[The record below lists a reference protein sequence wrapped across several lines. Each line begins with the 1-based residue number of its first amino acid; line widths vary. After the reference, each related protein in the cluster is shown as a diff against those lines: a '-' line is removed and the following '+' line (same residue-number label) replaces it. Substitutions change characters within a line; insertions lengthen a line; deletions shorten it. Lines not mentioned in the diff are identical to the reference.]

1 MPFATHSAADFVAK
15 SEREMK
21 ALAPAE
27 LIELVSKQGHEIVKQ
42 EHEILNL
49 RRQVAWFQR
58 QIFGQKSERRLP
70 ELEGGQGTLGEAF
83 DAVPDVVP
91 PKPKT
96 RVASHERA
104 SQPNPPT
111 DGADESS
118 LFFDEKKVPVEVINV
133 PNLEVAG
140 LAMDEYEVISEKI
153 SYRLAQR
160 PGSYVILKYV
170 RPVSGWP
177 RAIKRHDT
185 QILSCP
191 AAPVGVID
199 GSRADV
205 SFVAGMMRGW
215 PRAIDKFAFHLPLYR
230 QHQRLVDAGIDVSRP
245 WMTQLMQT
253 AGALLEPIHAAQLD
267 SIRTS
272 RVKAMDETAI
282 KAGRAGPGKM
292 KAAYF
297 WPVYGEQDEIC
308 FLYYPSRAA
317 KHVQEALG
325 PSPPAGA
332 VLQTDGYAAYAQYAK
347 KMGLTHAQCWA
358 HARRKV
364 FEAKEIEPGPAA
376 QALDWIG
383 GLYAVEA
390 EIREQGLAGAAK
402 RAWRLEHAKPLADH
416 FFAWIDEQFA
426 ALGFLPSSPFIAA
439 LAYIRER
446 RAGLEVYLDD
456 ADVSIDTN
464 HLERALRV
472 IPMGRKNWL
481 FSWTELGAR
490 HVGIVQSLLV
500 TCRLHDINP
509 YDYFVDVLQRV
520 GQHPASQVHQ
530 LTPRLWKPLFA
541 ANPLRSDLYGLGK

>member
-1 MPFATHSAADFVAK
+1 MQFATHSAADFVTQ
-15 SEREMK
+15 SGREMK
-21 ALAPAE
+21 AMAPAE

-42 EHEILNL
+42 EHEIVNL

-70 ELEGGQGTLGEAF
+70 EPDGVQGTLGESF

-91 PKPKT
+91 PNPKT
-96 RVASHERA
+96 RVASFERA
-104 SQPNPPT
+104 SKPSKPI
-111 DGADESS
+111 DSADESS
-118 LFFDEKKVPVEVINV
+118 LFFDDKKVPVETINV
-133 PNLEVAG
+133 PSPDAVG
-140 LAMDEYEVISEKI
+140 LGTDDYEVISEKI

-177 RAIKRHDT
+177 RAIKRRDT

-191 AAPVGVID
+191 PAPVGVID

-205 SFVAGMMRGW
+205 SFLAGMMM
-215 PRAIDKFAFHLPLYR
+215 DKFAFHLPLYR
-230 QHQRLVDAGIDVSRP
+230 QHQRLLDAGIDVSRP
-245 WMTQLMQT
+245 WLTQVMQ
-253 AGALLEPIHAAQLD
+253 ASVALLEPIHAAQLA
-267 SIRTS
+267 SIRAS
-272 RVKAMDETAI
+272 RVKSMDETPI

-292 KAAYF
+292 KVAYF

-317 KHVQEALG
+317 KHVEEALG
-325 PSPPAGA
+325 QSPPTGA
-332 VLQTDGYAAYAQYAK
+332 VLQTDGYTAYAQYAK

-364 FEAKEIEPGPAA
+364 FEAQDMEPGPAGE
-376 QALDWIG
+376 ALDAIG
-383 GLYAVEA
+383 ALYAVEA
-390 EIREQGLAGAAK
+390 AIREQALTGPAK
-402 RAWRLEHAKPLADH
+402 RAYRLAHARPVAER
-416 FFAWIDEQFA
+416 FFAWIDKQFA

-456 ADVSIDTN
+456 PAVSIDTN

-481 FSWTELGAR
+481 FSWTELGAK

-500 TCRLHDINP
+500 TCRLHDIDP

-520 GQHPASQVHQ
+520 GQHPASKVDE
-530 LTPRLWKPLFA
+530 LTPRRWRQLFA
-541 ANPLRSDLYGLGK
+541 ANPLRSDLYDVGR

>member
-1 MPFATHSAADFVAK
+1 MQFATDLTTD
-15 SEREMK
+15 SEQKMQ

-27 LIELVSKQGHEIVKQ
+27 LIELVSQQEHEIAKQGHEIV
-42 EHEILNL
+42 NL

-70 ELEGGQGTLGEAF
+70 EPDGVQGTLGESF
-83 DAVPDVVP
+83 DAIPDVVP
-91 PKPKT
+91 PNQKTRIASFERESKPK
-96 RVASHERA
+96 R
-104 SQPNPPT
+104 PT

-118 LFFDEKKVPVEVINV
+118 LFFDEQKVPVEVINV
-133 PNLEVAG
+133 ANPDATG
-140 LAMDEYEVISEKI
+140 LTVDEFEVIGEKV
-153 SYRLAQR
+153 SHRLAQR

-170 RPVSGWP
+170 RPV
-177 RAIKRHDT
+177 IKRRDT

-205 SFVAGMMRGW
+205 SFIAGMML
-215 PRAIDKFAFHLPLYR
+215 DKFAFHLPLYR
-230 QHQRLVDAGIDVSRP
+230 QHQRLVDAGINVSRP
-245 WMTQLMQT
+245 WLTQVMQ
-253 AGALLEPIHAAQLD
+253 ASASLLEPIHQAQLE
-267 SIRTS
+267 SIRAS
-272 RVKAMDETAI
+272 RVKSMDETPI

-317 KHVQEALG
+317 KHVEEALG
-325 PSPPAGA
+325 QSPPTGS
-332 VLQTDGYAAYAQYAK
+332 VLQTDGYTAYAQYAK

-358 HARRKV
+358 HSRRKV
-364 FEAKEIEPGPAA
+364 FEAQDIEPSPAG
-376 QALDWIG
+376 QALEAIG
-383 GLYAVEA
+383 ALYAVEA
-390 EIREQGLAGAAK
+390 EIREQGLTGPAQ
-402 RAWRLEHAKPLADH
+402 RAYRLAHAKPVADR
-416 FFAWIDEQFA
+416 FFAWIDKQFA

-456 ADVSIDTN
+456 PDVSIDTN

-481 FSWTELGAR
+481 FCWTELGAK

-500 TCRLHDINP
+500 TCRLHDIDP

-520 GQHPASQVHQ
+520 GQHPASKVDE
-530 LTPRLWKPLFA
+530 LTPRRWKALFA